1 MNPLLQKAARWY
13 FRRSIPAR
21 LAAGDLCSVK
31 SGDEFGIVKVLL
43 VERDLVHVRSYR
55 EKFHERPTQVNSAR
69 LSLGSINDPGRTGVG
84 HLPLSLST
92 FGSWIPK
99 RIQNE
104 PVTDDELDGFRAWQ
118 EYKGGVWS

>member
-1 MNPLLQKAARWY
+1 M
-13 FRRSIPAR
+13 PAR
-21 LAAGDLCSVK
+21 LGAGELCPVK
-31 SGDEFGIVKVLL
+31 SGDEFGIVKVL
-43 VERDLVHVRSYR
+43 VVANDLVYVRSYR
-55 EKFHERPTQVNSAR
+55 EKFRERPTGINPAR
-69 LSLGSINDPGRTGVG
+69 LSLGSIKDPGGFGLG

-92 FGSWIPK
+92 FGSWRPV